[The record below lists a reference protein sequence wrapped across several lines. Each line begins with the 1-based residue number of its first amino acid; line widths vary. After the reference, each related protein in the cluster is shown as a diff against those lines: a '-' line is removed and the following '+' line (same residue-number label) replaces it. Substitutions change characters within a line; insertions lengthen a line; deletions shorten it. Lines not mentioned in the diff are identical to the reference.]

1 MSSKL
6 AYTLLSVIDALST
19 YHCEDGVAGIPP
31 IAVVDQ
37 TDKLP
42 VRTWVSSFVLPN
54 LVEPVPSIVV
64 TSST

>member
-6 AYTLLSVIDALST
+6 AYTLLFVMDALST
-19 YHCEDGVAGIPP
+19 YHCEEGVVGIPP
-31 IAVVDQ
+31 IGAVAQ